1 MKSMKKDWYK
11 KVWTMDIQNMSWV
24 EDTKKEVD
32 FLIDQLK
39 LQGNERI
46 LNLACGY
53 GRHSLELA
61 RRGYDVTG
69 IDITSEYIKYATEQ
83 TKKECLKAKFLC
95 MDIREVNVKEK
106 FDVVIN
112 MADGAIG
119 YLENDTEN
127 MKIFEVVSNA
137 LKKGGK
143 HFMDIMNGSYAE
155 NHFPCKLWD
164 EGEKCLTLSAFEWD
178 KKSKI
183 LLYGQVDYPYGEPL
197 WKPEMKEGNPIRL
210 YTISEISKMFLK
222 LDMSVCKSYADFT
235 GTPSSDNDIQLMI
248 YSVRN

>member
-1 MKSMKKDWYK
+1 M
-11 KVWTMDIQNMSWV
+11 
-24 EDTKKEVD
+24 
-32 FLIDQLK
+32 
-39 LQGNERI
+39 
-46 LNLACGY
+46 
-53 GRHSLELA
+53 
-61 RRGYDVTG
+61 
-69 IDITSEYIKYATEQ
+69 
-83 TKKECLKAKFLC
+83 
-95 MDIREVNVKEK
+95 NVKEK

-210 YTISEISKMFLK
+210 YTCSSCQRWRPGAVPIIF
-222 LDMSVCKSYADFT
+222 
-235 GTPSSDNDIQLMI
+235 PSSGNTWPAIPGGGI
-248 YSVRN
+248 VRPAPRH